1 MGRVAKNRHILSF
14 LIWVIGLNIFAAIL
28 SRFVD
33 SFFLVCN
40 LTLIFSI
47 AIQYFYFKFRSSKKN
62 DINYFYRTIAVT
74 ATSFAFLILGPLNVD
89 RSISVWMLHQ
99 IEIQAKSPLELQRDE
114 LNQDFQKLFTIDD
127 SEFNKRINEQLR
139 IGNIE
144 IDTNNNIRLSKLGEF
159 QTKLHRMVALFFGL
173 NRKYAG

>member
-1 MGRVAKNRHILSF
+1 MGRLARNRHVFSF

-47 AIQYFYFKFRSSKKN
+47 AIHCFYFKFRSSRKDDAN
-62 DINYFYRTIAVT
+62 HFYRTIAVT
-74 ATSFAFLILGPLNVD
+74 ATSFAFLVLGPLNVD

-99 IEIQAKSPLELQRDE
+99 IEIQAKSPLELQQDK
-114 LNQDFQKLFTIDD
+114 LKQDFQKLFTVDD
-127 SEFNKRINEQLR
+127 SEYKKRINEQLR
-139 IGNIE
+139 IGNVE
-144 IDTNNNIRLSKLGEF
+144 IDTNNNVKLSKLGKF